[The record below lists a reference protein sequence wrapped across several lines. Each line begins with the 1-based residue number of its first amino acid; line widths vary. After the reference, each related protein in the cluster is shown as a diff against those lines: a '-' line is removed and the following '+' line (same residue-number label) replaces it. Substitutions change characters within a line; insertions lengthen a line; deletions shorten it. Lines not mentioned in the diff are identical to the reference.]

1 MQRGYIVLWRCI
13 RDNHFWQ
20 DKPFDRCRAW
30 IDLLMMANHTPGT
43 IRARGIS
50 IAVDRGQVGT
60 SEVVMAEKWGWSRG
74 KVRRLLKD
82 LREQGQIVQQNNN
95 VTSLITIVNYD
106 TYQLDGTAGG
116 TAGGTADGQQTDSRQ
131 YPKKEFK
138 NEDNKPLPP
147 EPFCKTESFKT
158 IFNWFW
164 SEYAS
169 SKGKG
174 RYGNKKL
181 TYEKMART
189 ISSIDQ
195 ARIFAFAVKNYW
207 AQVDKE
213 NENRTSDNLRAL
225 KLPEVFVNSWQGY
238 IPEDVEAR
246 LEKWKKE
253 KESDRPPTATAE
265 P

>member
-1 MQRGYIVLWRCI
+1 MSNPMKFQFWVWCI
-13 RDNHFWQ
+13 LKATHTGHKQVIGNES
-20 DKPFDRCRAW
+20 
-30 IDLLMMANHTPGT
+30 IDLHPGEFIFGRDQAAKELGVT
-43 IRARGIS
+43 VQNVRTLLNFFCDKEKKITVKSTNKYS
-50 IAVDRGQVGT
+50 IV
-60 SEVVMAEKWGWSRG
+60 SVVKYNTW
-74 KVRRLLKD
+74 
-82 LREQGQIVQQNNN
+82 QQTNQQTNQQ
-95 VTSLITIVNYD
+95 VTSN
-106 TYQLDGTAGG
+106 QPASN
-116 TAGGTADGQQTDSRQ
+116 QQVTTN
-131 YPKKEFK
+131 KKEEK
-138 NEDNKPLPP
+138 EDNKPLPS
-147 EPFCKTESFKT
+147 EPFCKTESFET

-174 RYGNKKL
+174 RSGNKKL

-207 AQVDKE
+207 AEVDKE
-213 NENRTSDNLRAL
+213 NEGRSADNLRAL

-253 KESDRPPTATAE
+253 KDSDRPPTTSAE